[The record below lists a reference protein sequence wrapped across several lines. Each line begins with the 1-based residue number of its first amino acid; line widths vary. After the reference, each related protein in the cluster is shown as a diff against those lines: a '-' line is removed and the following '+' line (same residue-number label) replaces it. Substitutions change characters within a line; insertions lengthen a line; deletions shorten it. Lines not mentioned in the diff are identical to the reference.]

1 MSPPPP
7 IDPESFPKELK
18 DGVIASILGGLA
30 MTARLLLSTEPVS
43 VGWVVRRVL
52 AAAITAALVGYGIQ
66 DHIESPGLKMAVV
79 GAAGYAAPECLDY
92 LMRYI
97 KSKGDAEVGP
107 APASPMQKTK
117 PRESGA
123 SNLLLAVCLLTA
135 FAGLSALASAYI
147 SGVCPRHPAISGR
160 PGHDRDGRRH
170 QVGLGQRRAGSLS
183 CDPCAEGRP

>member
-1 MSPPPP
+1 MSPPTPP
-7 IDPESFPKELK
+7 FDPESFPKELK

-97 KSKGDAEVGP
+97 KARGDKEVAAVSGKPKKPHAKNKAKGKRG
-107 APASPMQKTK
+107 K
-117 PRESGA
+117 
-123 SNLLLAVCLLTA
+123 
-135 FAGLSALASAYI
+135 
-147 SGVCPRHPAISGR
+147 
-160 PGHDRDGRRH
+160 
-170 QVGLGQRRAGSLS
+170 
-183 CDPCAEGRP
+183 

>member
-52 AAAITAALVGYGIQ
+52 AAAITAALVGYAIA
-66 DHIESPGLKMAVV
+66 DHIESPGLRMGVV
-79 GAAGYAAPECLDY
+79 GATGYAAPECLDY

-107 APASPMQKTK
+107 AKK
-117 PRESGA
+117 PHGKNKA
-123 SNLLLAVCLLTA
+123 
-135 FAGLSALASAYI
+135 
-147 SGVCPRHPAISGR
+147 
-160 PGHDRDGRRH
+160 PGKA
-170 QVGLGQRRAGSLS
+170 QRKR
-183 CDPCAEGRP
+183 

>member
-52 AAAITAALVGYGIQ
+52 AAAITAALVGYGIA

-97 KSKGDAEVGP
+97 KSKGDAEVGAEKKP
-107 APASPMQKTK
+107 HGKSKAPAKGK
-117 PRESGA
+117 RK
-123 SNLLLAVCLLTA
+123 
-135 FAGLSALASAYI
+135 
-147 SGVCPRHPAISGR
+147 R
-160 PGHDRDGRRH
+160 
-170 QVGLGQRRAGSLS
+170 
-183 CDPCAEGRP
+183 